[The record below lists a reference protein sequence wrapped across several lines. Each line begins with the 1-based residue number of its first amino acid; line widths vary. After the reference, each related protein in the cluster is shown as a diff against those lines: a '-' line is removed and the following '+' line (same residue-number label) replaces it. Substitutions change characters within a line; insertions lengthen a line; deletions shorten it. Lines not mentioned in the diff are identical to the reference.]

1 MSSGGSRPKQRL
13 DDPRGGARPGAGA
26 LVRRLQLDKDTAQ
39 ELRILTMC
47 RRGITNNPALSP
59 LDVATALIHQA
70 YMELEEGIEEHHHGV
85 D

>member
-1 MSSGGSRPKQRL
+1 MSRGGSRPKRRP

-39 ELRILTMC
+39 ELRILTMV
-47 RRGITNNPALSP
+47 RRGVTENPALSS

-70 YMELEEGIEEHHHGV
+70 YREFEEGIEEHDV